1 MTVRFEKRRGVEVA
15 VLPRKEYEELI
26 EDIGTA
32 RLVARVKREIAAG
45 APLFPIE
52 VADRLAQGESPV
64 KVLREW
70 RGMTQIAL
78 AGASGV
84 AQGYLSGIENSNRK
98 GTAAVLKKIAAAIGV
113 PLDLLV

>member
-15 VLPRKEYEELI
+15 ILPRKDYEELI
-26 EDIGTA
+26 EDLGTA
-32 RLVARVKREIAAG
+32 RLVARAKREIAAG

-52 VADRLAQGESPV
+52 VADRLANDESAV

-70 RGMTQIAL
+70 RGLTQIAL
-78 AGASGV
+78 ADASGV
-84 AQGYLSGIENSNRK
+84 AQGYLSDIERGNRK
-98 GTAAVLKKIAAAIGV
+98 GTAAVLKKIAKALGV